1 MTRDLSC
8 FCLPRRMNINCCFH
22 FALFSPVIRKQQQP
36 GANEGIN
43 IDIRNRFIFDKLPT
57 CFLDFESIN

>member
-1 MTRDLSC
+1 
-8 FCLPRRMNINCCFH
+8 MNINCCFR
-22 FALFSPVIRKQQQP
+22 FVLFSPVIRKQQQP